1 MHLKEKARQNGEPI
15 PNAIL
20 AQDSAES
27 NLSPLYLQ
35 VFRLTQRC
43 AISATAAAIL
53 APFVFGEVSQ

>member
-1 MHLKEKARQNGEPI
+1 MHLKERARQNGEPI

-27 NLSPLYLQ
+27 NPSLLHMQ

-43 AISATAAAIL
+43 AISATSAATL
-53 APFVFGEVSQ
+53 AAFVFGGVSR